1 MIALTIG
8 IVLILFAVY
17 AVLPV
22 SWSLQWWPEVIQFLK
37 GGVPILAVFI
47 GLIAFFVG
55 VADIKDKMEAK
66 KEEEEEKRRR
76 RTKRRPMSKGD
87 HLTFPARCVNLPF
100 LRPRCRIF
108 PRKG

>member
-17 AVLPV
+17 AILPL

-66 KEEEEEKRRR
+66 KEEEEEKQE
-76 RTKRRPMSKGD
+76 KKAEQSKG
-87 HLTFPARCVNLPF
+87 TT
-100 LRPRCRIF
+100 
-108 PRKG
+108 

>member
-8 IVLILFAVY
+8 IVLVLFAVY
-17 AVLPV
+17 AILPL
-22 SWSLQWWPEVIQFLK
+22 SWSLQWWPEVVQFLK

-66 KEEEEEKRRR
+66 KEEQEEKQE
-76 RTKRRPMSKGD
+76 KKAEQSKG
-87 HLTFPARCVNLPF
+87 TP
-100 LRPRCRIF
+100 
-108 PRKG
+108 

>member
-8 IVLILFAVY
+8 IILILFAVY

-22 SWSLQWWPEVIQFLK
+22 SWSLQWWSAVIQFLK

-66 KEEEEEKRRR
+66 KEEEEEK
-76 RTKRRPMSKGD
+76 KEDKKEEPAKGA
-87 HLTFPARCVNLPF
+87 T
-100 LRPRCRIF
+100 
-108 PRKG
+108 

>member
-1 MIALTIG
+1 MVALTIG

-37 GGVPILAVFI
+37 GGAPILAVFI

-55 VADIKDKMEAK
+55 IADIKDKMEAK
-66 KEEEEEKRRR
+66 KEEAEEKEE
-76 RTKRRPMSKGD
+76 KKEEAGKG
-87 HLTFPARCVNLPF
+87 TT
-100 LRPRCRIF
+100 
-108 PRKG
+108 

>member
-8 IVLILFAVY
+8 IVLIVFAVY

-22 SWSLQWWPEVIQFLK
+22 GWSLQWWPEVIQFLK
-37 GGVPILAVFI
+37 GGVPILSVFV

-66 KEEEEEKRRR
+66 KEEAEEKQE
-76 RTKRRPMSKGD
+76 
-87 HLTFPARCVNLPF
+87 ARKSEP
-100 LRPRCRIF
+100 
-108 PRKG
+108 GTT

>member
-22 SWSLQWWPEVIQFLK
+22 SWSLQWWSDVIQFLK
-37 GGVPILAVFI
+37 GGVPILAVFV

-55 VADIKDKMEAK
+55 VADIKDKMEAR
-66 KEEEEEKRRR
+66 KEEAEEKEEAKKADAG
-76 RTKRRPMSKGD
+76 T
-87 HLTFPARCVNLPF
+87 T
-100 LRPRCRIF
+100 
-108 PRKG
+108 

>member
-17 AVLPV
+17 SVLPV
-22 SWSLQWWPEVIQFLK
+22 PWSLHWWPEVIQFLK

-55 VADIKDKMEAK
+55 IADIKDKMEAK
-66 KEEEEEKRRR
+66 KEEAEEKAEKKDDSAK
-76 RTKRRPMSKGD
+76 TTP
-87 HLTFPARCVNLPF
+87 
-100 LRPRCRIF
+100 
-108 PRKG
+108 

>member
-8 IVLILFAVY
+8 VILILFAVY
-17 AVLPV
+17 SVLPV

-66 KEEEEEKRRR
+66 KEEAEEKEEAKKPDPGRAPLDIPQPVCKF
-76 RTKRRPMSKGD
+76 T
-87 HLTFPARCVNLPF
+87 LPAAVR
-100 LRPRCRIF
+100 RIF

>member
-8 IVLILFAVY
+8 VVLILFAVY

-55 VADIKDKMEAK
+55 IADIKDKMEAK
-66 KEEEEEKRRR
+66 KEEAEEKAEKKEE
-76 RTKRRPMSKGD
+76 TGKGA
-87 HLTFPARCVNLPF
+87 T
-100 LRPRCRIF
+100 
-108 PRKG
+108 

>member
-8 IVLILFAVY
+8 VLLVLFAVY

-55 VADIKDKMEAK
+55 VADLKDKQEAR
-66 KEEEEEKRRR
+66 KEEAEEKAEKKDE
-76 RTKRRPMSKGD
+76 TPKG
-87 HLTFPARCVNLPF
+87 TT
-100 LRPRCRIF
+100 
-108 PRKG
+108 